1 MDGYQALADAALS
14 ACPPGYD
21 QLTLEAELYEN
32 SASMALECRND
43 QGHAVRSDMPGD
55 SSVRVLLALEAIRQ
69 SMARQAGENWKSCVF
84 TIGAGGHFN
93 FRVSY
98 DDRPPG

>member
-1 MDGYQALADAALS
+1 MDDYQALADAALS
-14 ACPPGYD
+14 ACPPGYH
-21 QLTLEAELYEN
+21 QLTLEAEVWES

-55 SSVRVLLALEAIRQ
+55 SGFRVLLALDTIRQ
-69 SMARQAGENWKSCVF
+69 SMARQAGETWKSCVF
-84 TIGAGGHFN
+84 TIGAGGRFN

-98 DDRPPG
+98 DDQRPG